1 MKHLKIFEKFI
12 TEARDPKMERLA
24 RLGLT
29 EGDFFTW
36 EVEYDEDTQSMERF
50 DKQKMYDY
58 ESPTGAHIT
67 KVEGVIEAF
76 QTQLDIYFSNEDKI
90 QMHIKFAQHPGDKG
104 RAAFQVRHA
113 GKWHA
118 LFGPM
123 FNTNNKAEEWLEK
136 CEDSGSSIQPIFY
149 YYEEFLKTLNE
160 GLNITTNKMIK
171 PDYTRLQLFI
181 RALRDLSID
190 PNTLLKIRAL
200 INSRIID
207 PYHDRRSILAE
218 VDNRFSDIP
227 GISELV
233 AKFSRPLNEFT
244 QVKNDQTNET
254 T

>member
-29 EGDFFTW
+29 EGDFKW
-36 EVEYDEDTQSMERF
+36 EVEYDEDMQSNESS
-50 DKQKMYDY
+50 DKQQMYDY

-76 QTQLDIYFSNEDKI
+76 QTQLTIYFSNEDKI
-90 QMHIKFAQHPGDKG
+90 QMHVKFSQHPVFKG
-104 RAAFQVRHA
+104 SSAFQVRHG
-113 GKWHA
+113 GKWHS
-118 LFGPM
+118 LLS
-123 FNTNNKAEEWLEK
+123 TDQAEEWLEK
-136 CEDSGSSIQPIFY
+136 CEDTSSAVQPIFY
-149 YYEEFLKTLNE
+149 YYGEFLKTLNE
-160 GLNITTNKMIK
+160 GLNITTNEMIK

-218 VDNRFSDIP
+218 VDHGFSDIP